1 MKGIKRLCF
10 LLVASILCTASPVG
24 VFAEE
29 HINNEVNAGEYDI
42 SVLSSVRLQ
51 QSEDYFDQSE
61 ADYNYFDDDY
71 DVEPCTPAS
80 VNPGSVC
87 VGSACAGSVCVGS
100 ACAGSVCVGSACAGS
115 TCGGSACANS
125 GCGGSVCVGSV
136 CGGSVCVGSSCTRCR
151 K

>member
-10 LLVASILCTASPVG
+10 LLVASILFTASPVR

-80 VNPGSVC
+80 VNPSSTC
-87 VGSACAGSVCVGS
+87 VGSVCAGSVCVGS
-100 ACAGSVCVGSACAGS
+100 ACAGSICVGSACAGSICGGSGCVGS
-115 TCGGSACANS
+115 TCGGSACASS
-125 GCGGSVCVGSV
+125 GCVGSACVGSV
-136 CGGSVCVGSSCTRCR
+136 CTRCR